1 MLFRSVLSEIDSFY
15 RNNRQALL
23 VSGARQVGK
32 TYLIREWGKSSYKN
46 FIELNFLENRDA
58 KKAFRDARSAKEILM
73 RLSAFVDLPA
83 PGSDTLIFLDEI
95 QEAPDAITAIKFL
108 VEDGS
113 YRYILSGSLLG
124 EDLQNIRSVPVG
136 YMGTLEMYPLT
147 SYEFMVANGI
157 NERVLSYIKECYEN
171 EIEVDD
177 VIHKK
182 LLELYNL
189 YLIVG
194 GMPEAV
200 SAYIDTNNLRKVE
213 QVQKQIINLYKMD
226 IAKYDKANKLYIEDV
241 FNLIPSE
248 LNSKNKRFILKNVN
262 ENLKFSRYEN
272 SFIWLRDAGVAIPV
286 FIADEP
292 KMPLVLSK
300 KKNLFKL
307 FSSDVG
313 LLASMY
319 SSGIQKKILEGDV
332 EINSGAIWEN
342 AVAEE
347 LNAAGFKLYYF
358 NSKKLGEVDFLIEK
372 DGKVLPIEVKSGR
385 DVKFHK
391 ALDNIMAVDEFAIE
405 ESIVISKENMKREG
419 RILYLPV
426 YMLGL
431 LKNKELDDLYYHF
444 DASALL
450 DKLK

>member
-32 TYLIREWGKSSYKN
+32 TYLIREWGKSTYKN

-124 EDLQNIRSVPVG
+124 VDLQDIKSVPVG

-147 SYEFMVANGI
+147 FYEFMVANGI

-182 LLELYNL
+182 LLELYDL

-241 FNLIPSE
+241 FDLIPSE

-332 EINSGAIWEN
+332 EINSGAIWGN
-342 AVAEE
+342 AAAEE

-391 ALDNIMAVDEFAIE
+391 ALDNIMAVDEFAIV

>member
-1 MLFRSVLSEIDSFY
+1 MLFRSALSEIDSFY
-15 RNNRQALL
+15 KNNRQALL

-32 TYLIREWGKSSYKN
+32 TYLIREWGRSTFKN

-58 KKAFRDARSAKEILM
+58 KKAFRGVRSAKEILM

-108 VEDGS
+108 VDDGS

-124 EDLQNIRSVPVG
+124 VDLKDIRSVPVG
-136 YMGTLEMYPLT
+136 YMGTLNMYPLT
-147 SYEFMVANGI
+147 FYEFMVANGI
-157 NERVLSYIKECYEN
+157 NERILSYIKECYEK
-171 EIEVDD
+171 EVPVDD

-182 LLELYNL
+182 LLELYDL

-200 SAYIDTNNLRKVE
+200 SAYINTNNLREVE
-213 QVQKQIINLYKMD
+213 LVQKQIINLYKMD
-226 IAKYDKANKLYIEDV
+226 ISKYDKANKLYIEDV
-241 FNLIPSE
+241 FDLIPSE

-286 FIADEP
+286 FISDEP
-292 KMPLVLSK
+292 RMPLVLSK

-307 FSSDVG
+307 FLSDVG

-319 SSGIQKKILEGDV
+319 SSGIQKRILEGDV

-342 AVAEE
+342 AAAEE
-347 LNAAGFKLYYF
+347 LNASGFKLYYF
-358 NSKKLGEVDFLIEK
+358 NSKKLGKVDFLIEK
-372 DGKVLPIEVKSGR
+372 DGRVLPIEVKSGR
-385 DVKFHK
+385 DAEFHK

-405 ESIVISKENMKREG
+405 KSVVVSKENIKREG
-419 RILYLPV
+419 KILYIPV

-431 LKNKELDDLYYHF
+431 MKNKELEDLYYHF
-444 DASALL
+444 DASSLA
-450 DKLK
+450 DSLK